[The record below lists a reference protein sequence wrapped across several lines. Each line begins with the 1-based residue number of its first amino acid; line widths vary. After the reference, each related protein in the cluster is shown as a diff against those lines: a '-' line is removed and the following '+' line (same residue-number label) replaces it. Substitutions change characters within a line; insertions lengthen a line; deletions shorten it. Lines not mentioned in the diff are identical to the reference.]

1 MIVSLRR
8 LCGRML
14 MVFCTLAT
22 IEQQDEDK
30 LGIQNSF
37 SKEYLARFS
46 TWKLRNTK
54 SSKVIVAPGYIYF
67 TAVNYLEI

>member
-1 MIVSLRR
+1 
-8 LCGRML
+8 ML

-37 SKEYLARFS
+37 SKEYLARF
-46 TWKLRNTK
+46 
-54 SSKVIVAPGYIYF
+54 
-67 TAVNYLEI
+67 

>member
-1 MIVSLRR
+1 MRR

-30 LGIQNSF
+30 LGIQNSI
-37 SKEYLARFS
+37 SKEYLTRFLIR
-46 TWKLRNTK
+46 T
-54 SSKVIVAPGYIYF
+54 
-67 TAVNYLEI
+67 